1 VGALPPGGT
10 GVVGFSV
17 TNSGPAPVLQVTAN
31 VSLPL
36 GVSLMAGGTLGLDS
50 TIHASP
56 GGWTCVPVASGAR
69 CTHGPLAAA
78 ASTTSYLRVA
88 VAPGAPV
95 GAPPAISVD
104 GGHDQVTAR
113 GTSGG
118 VGRRP
123 PEEAVPTAS
132 SKYCIHVRPQLQ
144 QSRTGPM
151 VL

>member
-17 TNSGPAPVLQVTAN
+17 TNSGPAPVRQVTAS

-69 CTHGPLAAA
+69 CTHGPLAGA
-78 ASTTSYLRVA
+78 ASTTGYLQVA
-88 VAPGAPV
+88 VAPSAPA
-95 GAPPAISVD
+95 GPPPAISVD
-104 GGHDQVTAR
+104 GGHGRATAR
-113 GTSGG
+113 GTSGVSAG
-118 VGRRP
+118 GRTRSSGP
-123 PEEAVPTAS
+123 NTAGQYPLHPVS
-132 SKYCIHVRPQLQ
+132 TAFL
-144 QSRTGPM
+144 
-151 VL
+151 